1 MAQIHKVVG
10 AIQATYAVQKS
21 HQYSGG
27 RNVRSCGVYAI
38 KTRFFDRET
47 RTHHDAVKIDYW
59 TSGYTHHQN
68 RAMDDLNKVFATLAA
83 KGIEVL
89 TVEEPAWGGSSYM
102 TTNYYVLESN

>member
-10 AIQATYAVQKS
+10 AIQATYAIQKS

-47 RTHHDAVKIDYW
+47 RTHHDAVRIDYW
-59 TSGYTHHQN
+59 TSGYKHQQD
-68 RAMDDLNKVFATLAA
+68 RAQSDLEKVFATLAA

-89 TVEEPAWGGSSYM
+89 TVTEPWFGHSDIM